1 MVTIVLFLNL
11 FKKNMQCISLQAK
24 FIKTYYINFIYVY
37 YKIHTYILMYVNR
50 SKITTLQHTFEL
62 LAFNMVV
69 ISLLVRAITTHLML

>member
-1 MVTIVLFLNL
+1 
-11 FKKNMQCISLQAK
+11 MQCISLQAK

-50 SKITTLQHTFEL
+50 SKITALQHTFEL